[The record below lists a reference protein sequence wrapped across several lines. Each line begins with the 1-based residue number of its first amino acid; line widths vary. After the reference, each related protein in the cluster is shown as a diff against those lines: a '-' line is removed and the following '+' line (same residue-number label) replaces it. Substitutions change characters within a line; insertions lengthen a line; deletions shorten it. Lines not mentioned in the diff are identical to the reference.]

1 MYNNMNDAFYEL
13 LVPQK
18 ASLKDILSV
27 IFISAGI
34 ILLTL
39 IGFSF
44 IGFYAA
50 IIGAAGFGALAYFLL
65 PRLKKE
71 HEYYLLNYTLEIS
84 LIENKANR
92 KSLMEFDIRKA
103 EVVAP
108 FGSDRLSGFRPTKT
122 LDFSS
127 GTKNNNVYSI
137 IIPYDHDLC
146 NILIEPDE
154 TMKEQMKFWLAQKM
168 YLI

>member
-1 MYNNMNDAFYEL
+1 MNDAFYEL

-18 ASLKDILSV
+18 AKFKDIASV
-27 IFISAGI
+27 ILISAAI
-34 ILLTL
+34 ILLTF

-44 IGFYAA
+44 IGMYAA
-50 IIGAAGFGALAYFLL
+50 LLGAAGFGAVAYFLL

-103 EVVAP
+103 DIVAP
-108 FGSDRLSGFRPTKT
+108 CGSPQLAGFRPTKI

-127 GTKNNNVYSI
+127 GIKSADIYSI
-137 IIPYDHDLC
+137 ILPWDHELC

-154 TMKEQMKFWLAQKM
+154 TMKEQMRFWLRQKM
-168 YLI
+168 I

>member
-1 MYNNMNDAFYEL
+1 MNDAFYEL

-18 ASLKDILSV
+18 ASLKDIASV
-27 IFISAGI
+27 ILISAAI

-50 IIGAAGFGALAYFLL
+50 IIGAAGFGAFAYFLL

-103 EVVAP
+103 DIVAP
-108 FGSDRLSGFRPTKT
+108 VGSDKLLGYRPTKT
-122 LDFSS
+122 MDFSS

-137 IIPYDHDLC
+137 IIPLDHNVC
-146 NILIEPDE
+146 NILIEPDD
-154 TMKEQMKFWLAQKM
+154 TMKDQMKFWLGQKM
-168 YLI
+168 YV

>member
-1 MYNNMNDAFYEL
+1 MNDAFYEL